1 MTQYKLLILRTA
13 CQFSSKAWLYYDMA
27 FRNDTAVSG
36 LTDWSHMNS
45 DLYNFHT
52 RNSSSLLQLHPHLH
66 GLPLHRFSADPGLMA
81 PVPGPKV
88 NVGTVTAVRIVKE
101 SILVSTAP
109 FGPQCRILSS
119 CGPLPLHGAN
129 TRGVETVTRNNAYR
143 VQLCCSFSSSYSL
156 FPVPVNV
163 VVSFSHVSPASSRPQ
178 GLPAPVPGTPCS
190 DPLSSMCLV
199 ASTSQQDLLLPSRV
213 TPIEA
218 QKLWRELCFHPDQV
232 KVDHVITGLTS
243 GFCLGF
249 DPLGGV
255 LTVRSP

>member
-1 MTQYKLLILRTA
+1 MYMWIICCTHPSRWQDMTQYKLLILRTA

-66 GLPLHRFSADPGLMA
+66 GLPLHCFSADPGLMA

-143 VQLCCSFSSSYSL
+143 VQLCCSFSPSYSL

-178 GLPAPVPGTPCS
+178 GLPAPTPFPVCAWLPV
-190 DPLSSMCLV
+190 PLSKICSF
-199 ASTSQQDLLLPSRV
+199 LLQLPPLRLKNCGV
-213 TPIEA
+213 NFVFTPI
-218 QKLWRELCFHPDQV
+218 KSKW
-232 KVDHVITGLTS
+232 IM
-243 GFCLGF
+243 
-249 DPLGGV
+249 
-255 LTVRSP
+255 